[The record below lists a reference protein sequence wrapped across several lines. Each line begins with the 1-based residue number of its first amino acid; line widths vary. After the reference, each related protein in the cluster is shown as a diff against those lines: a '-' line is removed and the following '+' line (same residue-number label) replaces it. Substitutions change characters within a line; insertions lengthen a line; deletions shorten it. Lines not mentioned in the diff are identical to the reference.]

1 MIAIYRTVIIN
12 CPEVLVICPSTDK
25 KRITHNWNFVNM
37 QLSNVRRI
45 VIEDF
50 KKEDRA
56 VVEKLAVILNPFM
69 DDVVTLTQGNID
81 YDNLARSKV
90 TVDLTVDATGTVI
103 GVTQINTQLQSYSG
117 NKIINVQSLVGS
129 SNVISAPYL
138 DCTYQGNGIV
148 KINKMYGL
156 VVGKKTRVTFEFI
169 A

>member
-1 MIAIYRTVIIN
+1 
-12 CPEVLVICPSTDK
+12 
-25 KRITHNWNFVNM
+25 M

-50 KKEDRA
+50 AKDDRA
-56 VVEKLAVILNPFM
+56 VVQKLAEIINPFM
-69 DDVVTLTQGNID
+69 TEVIELSVGNID

-90 TVDLTVDATGTVI
+90 TVDVTVDASGNVI
-103 GVTQINTQLQSYSG
+103 GVSQINTQLQSYSG
-117 NKIINVQSLVGS
+117 NKIIHVQSLVGS
-129 SNVISAPYL
+129 ANVISAPYL

-148 KINKMYGL
+148 KINKLYGL